1 MSRIDELLTPIEKQV
16 LLAYR
21 SPEHSG
27 MRRATR
33 LSVQYAVAAGVFVLL
48 CISEQQPLWCLAVYA
63 IFLIQL
69 VVRLLNARRMASVM
83 PGVIEKYESRIAQLE
98 FEVEQDG

>member
-1 MSRIDELLTPIEKQV
+1 MTSRIDNLLTPTEKQV

-33 LSVQYAVAAGVFVLL
+33 LSVQYAVGAGVFVWL

-63 IFLIQL
+63 IFVIQL
-69 VVRLLNARRMASVM
+69 AVRLHNARRMAGVM
-83 PGVIEKYESRIAQLE
+83 PGVIKKYEARIAQLE
-98 FEVEQDG
+98 TGME